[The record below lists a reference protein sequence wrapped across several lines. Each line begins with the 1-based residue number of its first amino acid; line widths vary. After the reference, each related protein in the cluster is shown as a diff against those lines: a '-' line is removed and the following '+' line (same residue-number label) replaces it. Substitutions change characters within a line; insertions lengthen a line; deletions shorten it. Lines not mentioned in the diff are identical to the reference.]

1 MSGPALRQKD
11 AHHAIHEAARNEAEE
26 ITLVLRHALK
36 AQDSNLALET
46 AFILIEHWETRTL
59 RHAESEETGLYRE
72 IEEQYPHKAPDIRI
86 LERDHAL
93 MRILL
98 DDIKQILYTSGP
110 NALVLT
116 HFEAMILLVGIH
128 SREEEKRLLPVESLA
143 IRSQEVELDETLVT
157 EAQNFVEAKR
167 LAT

>member
-26 ITLVLRHALK
+26 ITLVLRRALK
-36 AQDSNLALET
+36 AQDTALALET

-72 IEEQYPHKAPDIRI
+72 IEEQYPYKASDIRI

-98 DDIKQILYTSGP
+98 EDIKQILYTSGP
-110 NALVLT
+110 NALALT
-116 HFEAMILLVGIH
+116 HFEAMLLLVGIH
-128 SREEEKRLLPVESLA
+128 SREEEKRLLPVERLA
-143 IRSQEVELDETLVT
+143 IQHPEIEIEAANINGIERHVEVE
-157 EAQNFVEAKR
+157 R